1 MLRRTYRLLCTSEGP
16 ADGPELEGSLV
27 DVPDAVARHRYAITR
42 LADAAGIHKRGA
54 GESERVH
61 SVIVGDLAVR
71 EAEYA
76 RHVRVAVKAQ
86 LAAQQLEVSVRDRTV
101 EDVFVNVI
109 ARAGVDQ
116 QDVLLGVAV
125 RQIAQPLET
134 FWADHVDRPAH

>member
-1 MLRRTYRLLCTSEGP
+1 PRLYP
-16 ADGPELEGSLV
+16 GSIGQ
-27 DVPDAVARHRYAITR
+27 PRDAVASHRYAITR

-54 GESERVH
+54 GESESVH

-86 LAAQQLEVSVRDRTV
+86 LAAQQLEVCMRDRTV
-101 EDVFVNVI
+101 EDVFVDVI

-116 QDVLLGVAV
+116 QDVLL
-125 RQIAQPLET
+125 
-134 FWADHVDRPAH
+134 